1 MPSHSRSSTP
11 TRPADNGDWPV
22 LGSELRPWTSG
33 LPAGLLSAGVRRR
46 HSGAYGAALV
56 PLIGDRALRL
66 PADVLALSEEATVE
80 IARFDSELGREVA
93 PFASVLLRS
102 ESASSSMIE
111 NLTSGAKAIALA
123 ELGSRDKRNATEIVG
138 NVDAMNAALELA
150 NRLDQRAILAMHAAL
165 VARHEPDIAGA
176 WRHEQVWIGGDS
188 FGPHGATFVPPHH
201 DHVPS
206 LMADLVGFIRRLDM
220 PALAHA
226 AVAHAQFETI
236 HPFPDGNGRTGRA
249 LVHAM
254 LRAHGLTRNVT
265 VPVSAGLLTD
275 TSAYFDTLTAYR
287 AGDPAAIVERMAQAS
302 FAAIVNGRQLVAE
315 LHSIRARW
323 NSKVQV
329 RRGAAAW
336 RLADLLVRQPVVD
349 AARVASELAIAPQNA
364 HRAIAP
370 LVEAGILTEFTGF
383 ARNRLWQSS
392 EVLTSLDDFA
402 RRAGRR
408 SRQGPGGVGGRFA

>member
-1 MPSHSRSSTP
+1 M
-11 TRPADNGDWPV
+11 
-22 LGSELRPWTSG
+22 
-33 LPAGLLSAGVRRR
+33 LSAGVRRR
-46 HSGAYGAALV
+46 HSGVYGAALV
-56 PLIGDRALRL
+56 PLIADRALRL

-111 NLTSGAKAIALA
+111 NLTSGAKEIALA

-165 VARHEPDIAGA
+165 VARHEPDIAGG

-265 VPVSAGLLTD
+265 VPV
-275 TSAYFDTLTAYR
+275 
-287 AGDPAAIVERMAQAS
+287 
-302 FAAIVNGRQLVAE
+302 
-315 LHSIRARW
+315 
-323 NSKVQV
+323 
-329 RRGAAAW
+329 
-336 RLADLLVRQPVVD
+336 
-349 AARVASELAIAPQNA
+349 
-364 HRAIAP
+364 
-370 LVEAGILTEFTGF
+370 
-383 ARNRLWQSS
+383 
-392 EVLTSLDDFA
+392 
-402 RRAGRR
+402 
-408 SRQGPGGVGGRFA
+408 

>member
-1 MPSHSRSSTP
+1 MPSDSRSSSAS
-11 TRPADNGDWPV
+11 RPADNGDWPV

-56 PLIGDRALRL
+56 PLIADRALRL

-176 WRHEQVWIGGDS
+176 
-188 FGPHGATFVPPHH
+188 
-201 DHVPS
+201 
-206 LMADLVGFIRRLDM
+206 
-220 PALAHA
+220 
-226 AVAHAQFETI
+226 
-236 HPFPDGNGRTGRA
+236 
-249 LVHAM
+249 
-254 LRAHGLTRNVT
+254 
-265 VPVSAGLLTD
+265 
-275 TSAYFDTLTAYR
+275 
-287 AGDPAAIVERMAQAS
+287 
-302 FAAIVNGRQLVAE
+302 
-315 LHSIRARW
+315 
-323 NSKVQV
+323 
-329 RRGAAAW
+329 
-336 RLADLLVRQPVVD
+336 
-349 AARVASELAIAPQNA
+349 
-364 HRAIAP
+364 
-370 LVEAGILTEFTGF
+370 
-383 ARNRLWQSS
+383 
-392 EVLTSLDDFA
+392 
-402 RRAGRR
+402 
-408 SRQGPGGVGGRFA
+408 